1 MRLFELRRKEVINT
15 RTCCSIGC
23 VSDIDIDC
31 QTGCVNALVVPGPGK
46 FCWFFG
52 RDTEYIIPWRC
63 VVQTGPDIILVD
75 IDEEKVLKK
84 CG

>member
-1 MRLFELRRKEVINT
+1 MRLFELRRKEVINI
-15 RTCCSIGC
+15 RTCGSIGC

-31 QTGCVNALVVPGPGK
+31 HTGCVNALVVPGPGK

-52 RDTEYIIPWRC
+52 RDTEYIIPWKC

-75 IDEEKVLKK
+75 IEEEKVLKK